1 MNLQQLR
8 YLCAVA
14 DQKMAV
20 SEAARVLHTSQP
32 GVSKQLRQLE
42 EELDIAIFVRGRHRL
57 LGLTPTGKRV
67 LTLARRVVAATN
79 SIRSVSQAN
88 ARQKSGDMRITTTH
102 SLARFYLPE
111 IIKKYSVHHR
121 NVRILVQH
129 APLTQIPAA
138 VSSGAADIGV
148 TSQVESGSRE
158 LTFRTCRVT
167 PRVVLT
173 PRDHP
178 LTRFRRL
185 SLKAIAQFPIVI
197 TQPGSTNRQA
207 IFRAFEAQK
216 LKPRLV
222 LSVDDGGVV
231 KACVEQGLGVAVLPA
246 YAFDS
251 VRDTGL
257 CALRADHLFD
267 PSTTAI
273 VLRRNH
279 SLPSYADHFVE
290 MLIPKHA

>member
-8 YLCAVA
+8 YMCAVA

-42 EELDIAIFVRGRHRL
+42 EELNLPIFVRGSHRL
-57 LGLTPTGKRV
+57 LGLTPAGKRV
-67 LTLARRVVAATN
+67 LVLARRAIAATD
-79 SIRSVSQAN
+79 SIRRLSQEN
-88 ARQKSGDMRITTTH
+88 ARQKSEDMRISTTH
-102 SLARFYLPE
+102 SLARFFLPE
-111 IIKKYSVHHR
+111 FIKQYSANHR

-129 APLTQIPAA
+129 APLTHIPAA
-138 VSSGAADIGV
+138 VSSGAADIGL
-148 TSQVESGSRE
+148 TSRVEGRSRE
-158 LTFRTCRVT
+158 LTYRTCRVT
-167 PRVVLT
+167 PRVVLA
-173 PRDHP
+173 PKDHP
-178 LTRFRRL
+178 LTKLRRL

-197 TQPGSTNRQA
+197 TQPGSTNRQE

-222 LSVDDGGVV
+222 LSVEDGGVV

-246 YAFDS
+246 YAFDA
-251 VRDTGL
+251 VRDTSL
-257 CALRADHLFD
+257 CALRADHLFG

-273 VLRRNH
+273 VLRRNRP
-279 SLPSYADHFVE
+279 LPRYANHFVE
-290 MLIPKHA
+290 VLIGNHA